1 MLTPMDIRN
10 REFKKGFRGYSED
23 EVDMF
28 MDKVVADFE
37 KMYKEN
43 IELKDKV
50 NIFNDRLESYSEM
63 EKTLQSTLIIA
74 QRTSEDI
81 VANARKEADLI
92 IRESEEKRK
101 EIMAQANSD
110 VININKDIEELKKQL
125 QIFKT
130 RYRTFLESELESLD
144 TFFKE
149 IWYLLFHF

>member
-101 EIMAQANSD
+101 EIMAQANAD

-149 IWYLLFHF
+149 I

>member
-101 EIMAQANSD
+101 EIMAQANAD

>member
-10 REFKKGFRGYSED
+10 REFKKGFRGYNED

-149 IWYLLFHF
+149 I